1 MFESAFCIVDLFGH
15 TKIAGMVS
23 EQDIGGSGFVRVDV
37 PETNG
42 QKAFTRF
49 FGPGAIY
56 AIQPV
61 DRETGLA
68 AVRAFQV
75 KPIDLWTIQDM
86 IRKLPA
92 NSEKADTHWESV
104 EAELEDID
112 AFEDEDLHEEDEP
125 L

>member
-23 EQDIGGSGFVRVDV
+23 EQEIGGSGFVRVDV

-61 DRETGLA
+61 DQETGMA
-68 AVRAFQV
+68 AVKAFQV

-104 EAELEDID
+104 EAELDD
-112 AFEDEDLHEEDEP
+112 DEDFDGEDDEDEP